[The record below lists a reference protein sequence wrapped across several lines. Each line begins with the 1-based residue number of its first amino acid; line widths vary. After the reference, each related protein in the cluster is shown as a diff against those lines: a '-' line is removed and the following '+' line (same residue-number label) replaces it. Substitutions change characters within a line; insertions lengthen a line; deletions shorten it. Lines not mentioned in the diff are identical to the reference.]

1 MDKLQLPEGVEL
13 SYTDKAAHV
22 TTNNALMRY
31 LRQKGNG
38 SMPLTRTILA
48 EYQIER
54 GAPLKITERSMAT
67 ELLIH
72 AYLDGVFAG
81 WVRFP
86 TAMDCSACCLAAERE
101 EIRMQTLTKKQ
112 YLALKAPS
120 EGDFLAARERL
131 LAALPEDCQLT
142 LPAMQ
147 SLYPVLHAADYR
159 VTVTLCPGPRGT
171 DVVRVEPG
179 DTTGQLAGAC
189 LDIGSTTMQLE
200 LVDLVSGRSSLHQ
213 QPDAVRHEYSGS
225 HSGRQGEPGASF
237 CIAGADARGYPRNA
251 GYLLSKSGALAGG
264 HLGHDGRR
272 QHDDD
277 ALFPRLRPVAGV
289 SESVCAGVL

>member
-1 MDKLQLPEGVEL
+1 
-13 SYTDKAAHV
+13 
-22 TTNNALMRY
+22 
-31 LRQKGNG
+31 
-38 SMPLTRTILA
+38 
-48 EYQIER
+48 
-54 GAPLKITERSMAT
+54 
-67 ELLIH
+67 
-72 AYLDGVFAG
+72 
-81 WVRFP
+81 
-86 TAMDCSACCLAAERE
+86 
-101 EIRMQTLTKKQ
+101 MQTLTKKQ

-200 LVDLVSGRSSLHQ
+200 LVDLVSGRTLAEAACTNSQTQFGTNILDRILAVKEDRENLHTLQ
-213 QPDAVRHEYSGS
+213 ALTLADIDFEKSTITINKSYQRINREDVITTPKTPKSNRVVTMPNVLAECLKAYISQCYDLDEENRIFPYTKYFLTHEM
-225 HSGRQGEPGASF
+225 Q
-237 CIAGADARGYPRNA
+237 RGCK
-251 GYLLSKSGALAGG
+251 KSGVKKIRIHDIRHSHASLLVEMGFSPLLIAER
-264 HLGHDGRR
+264 LGHERV
-272 QHDDD
+272 QTTMETYSHLYPNKQVEV
-277 ALFPRLRPVAGV
+277 ANRLD
-289 SESVCAGVL
+289 SL